1 MQETNIIIESIGALT
16 YGGLFLLALMSN
28 MIIPIP
34 EEIMLLISGY
44 LTGVG
49 TFNYFLTAG
58 IFILGMFISDIVLF
72 YLSRRGNKYIL
83 KLQEKIKSKNILKS
97 EDYIKQNIKK
107 IIFFSRFLVYIR
119 FIGPVLS
126 GSVKTRWS
134 TFLFYDFI
142 ALLIYVP
149 LVLFIGNY
157 FHKNISAVIQGVSSG
172 KNIILIIL
180 GLVILFFL
188 AKMINK
194 KFIKNLSSY
203 IPTIIPGL
211 SRENK
216 EE

>member
-1 MQETNIIIESIGALT
+1 VQETNIIIESMGALT
-16 YGGLFLLALMSN
+16 YGGLFLVALMSN
-28 MIIPIP
+28 MLIPVP

-44 LTGVG
+44 LTGTG
-49 TFNYFLTAG
+49 TFNYFITAG
-58 IFILGMFISDIVLF
+58 IFIVGMFISDIVLF

-83 KLQEKIKSKNILKS
+83 KLQEKIKSRNLMRS
-97 EDYIKQNIKK
+97 EEYIKNNIKK

-126 GSVKTRWS
+126 GSVKTKWS

-157 FHKNISAVIQGVSSG
+157 FHKNISAVISGVSSG
-172 KNIILIIL
+172 KNVILIIF
-180 GLVILFFL
+180 GLIALFL
-188 AKMINK
+188 MAKLINK
-194 KFIKNLSSY
+194 KFIRNLSSY

-211 SRENK
+211 SKENK